1 MDTGERL
8 EALER
13 DFEQVTA
20 QLSAVNLTLQGLAS
34 MANQIPPTTA
44 QSTDTTM
51 DSSGN
56 GSQSTWNVPERSGIP
71 GTSGIPSGT
80 PSKLKPATPS
90 DYNGDRSKGRA
101 FLNSCEL
108 YIRLSPNRFPD
119 EASQVYWALTYMKT
133 DRAYTFTNRTLRYE
147 NILKQP
153 RFSSWAAFRTEFIKE
168 FFPRNE
174 AQRAITSLEATT
186 YFQGKRSV
194 DEYIDK
200 FKDLIDLS
208 GYHDGLTIVV
218 KFRRGL
224 NPEIQNYIANMME
237 GRPEDDDCE
246 GWYSA
251 ASRCDENRAANAAFQ
266 SSLRSPFSTRFPV
279 TQVRTPTI
287 PARQTGTSH
296 VPPSIPTS
304 NLPAPMD
311 VDATKRGGIRT
322 SACYRCGKTGHLIK
336 DCPQGFDVRFM
347 TEDEREDWIQQLL
360 AGADVGD
367 EKDGEPETKKGVEE
381 SGDFVPSDE

>member
-1 MDTGERL
+1 MEAGERL
-8 EALER
+8 DALES
-13 DFEQVTA
+13 DMGQITA
-20 QLSAVNLTLQGLAS
+20 QLVALNTAVRTLIDNQNPAPVPTAS
-34 MANQIPPTTA
+34 TM
-44 QSTDTTM
+44 DTT
-51 DSSGN
+51 SETEVATAG
-56 GSQSTWNVPERSGIP
+56 
-71 GTSGIPSGT
+71 SGT
-80 PSKLKPATPS
+80 KIKPAPPS
-90 DYNGDRSKGRA
+90 DFDGDRGKGRA

-108 YIRLSPNRFPD
+108 YLRLSPNRFPD
-119 EASQVYWALTYMKT
+119 ELSKIYWALTYMKT
-133 DRAYTFTNRTLRYE
+133 DRAYMFANRTLRCE
-147 NILKQP
+147 GITKLP
-153 RFSSWAAFRTEFIKE
+153 RFRTWAEFRAEFIKE

-174 AQRAITSLEATT
+174 TQRAITRLETT
-186 YFQGKRSV
+186 AYFQGKGSV
-194 DEYIDK
+194 DDYIDK

-208 GYHDGLTIVV
+208 GYTDGLAIVV

-224 NPEIQNYIANMME
+224 DPEVQNYIANMME
-237 GRPEDDDCE
+237 GRPEDDDIE

-251 ASRCDENRAANAAFQ
+251 ASRCDENRAANAAFH
-266 SSLRSPFSTRFPV
+266 SSSRSPFSTRFPV
-279 TQVRTPTI
+279 TQAHTPTI

-296 VPPSIPTS
+296 VPSSVPTS

-311 VDATKRGGIRT
+311 VDATKRGRIRT